1 MSKPLT
7 PQQRDVIAAMISNA
21 KLFDGGEVD
30 AARRNG
36 WLEGVD
42 KLSQGEPCPCGMCP
56 SVQLLFDGRPT
67 PESSPRTVLSA
78 EGFNSVVLLF
88 IDGDKPSYLEVA
100 EYGEGGGGM
109 PRAGQLEF

>member
-7 PQQRDVIAAMISNA
+7 LQQRDVITAMITNA
-21 KLFDGGEVD
+21 KLFDGSEIGAE
-30 AARRNG
+30 RRRG

-42 KLSQGEPCPCGMCP
+42 KLSQGEPCGCGMCP

-78 EGFNSVVLLF
+78 EGFNSMVLLF
-88 IDGDKPSYLEVA
+88 IDDEKPSYLEVA

-109 PRAGQLEF
+109 PQAGQLEF